1 MVSGEK
7 LTTATGEDSPFELN
21 LSFRPS
27 GRLIATGASPLLDP
41 LQYIFLQ

>member
-21 LSFRPS
+21 LSFRPRS
-27 GRLIATGASPLLDP
+27 
-41 LQYIFLQ
+41 FLCQFYSNVAAAQNLVED